1 MKIKSILIQM
11 GLVSI
16 TILGC
21 TDTSVTP
28 EPTINVTTTES
39 LLGSK
44 KNSSA
49 KAQAVQYYSD
59 WSGQIEVIVL
69 DGSFGNNQQNFGAIA
84 LPSDYV
90 LIGGGGL
97 YNQYRN

>member
-1 MKIKSILIQM
+1 MKLKTILIQI
-11 GLVSI
+11 GFAGI

-21 TDTSVTP
+21 TDTSVTH
-28 EPTINVTTTES
+28 ETTINVSTTEN
-39 LLGSK
+39 LVNSK
-44 KNSSA
+44 ASSSS
-49 KAQAVQYYSD
+49 KEQAVHYFTD

-69 DGSFGNNQQNFGAIA
+69 DGSFGNNQHNFGAVA

-97 YNQYRN
+97 YNQY